1 MKFKTLSR
9 GAITETKI
17 NRLLI
22 TEIRLVSTITCCP
35 CIQALV
41 WSGLLPGPGNTYIC
55 VYVGAAPL
63 QHHPTVAV
71 VLVYV
76 SVQITAA
83 SANLTDPI
91 SPLPLR
97 PKSSA
102 MKEISRFIG
111 LSAPV
116 HLFLFTSSSNSRCAE
131 IPCPWSRRGPASAGC
146 LNRQRP

>member
-1 MKFKTLSR
+1 MR
-9 GAITETKI
+9 GGWLLAAA
-17 NRLLI
+17 RLDGNKQD
-22 TEIRLVSTITCCP
+22 R
-35 CIQALV
+35 ALV
-41 WSGLLPGPGNTYIC
+41 FALLALRGGPCKHLYERN
-55 VYVGAAPL
+55 VGAAPL

-116 HLFLFTSSSNSRCAE
+116 HLFLFTSSSNSRGAE
-131 IPCPWSRRGPASAGC
+131 MPCP
-146 LNRQRP
+146 